1 MNCTVAAVH
10 QSPSAT
16 SDARFRG
23 PNRHAVFCDASPVT
37 ITGRNGKF
45 TCLYEKNKDH
55 LKYQKI
61 FNFTIK
67 DSYIT

>member
-1 MNCTVAAVH
+1 MKQTHPNQTD
-10 QSPSAT
+10 PSHPP
-16 SDARFRG
+16 SIVPNLRG
-23 PNRHAVFCDASPVT
+23 TC
-37 ITGRNGKF
+37 TGRNGKF

-55 LKYQKI
+55 LKNQKI

>member
-1 MNCTVAAVH
+1 MKLYKLLTNKQFSNTFI
-10 QSPSAT
+10 STIENFTFILFYFRYYPSL
-16 SDARFRG
+16 F
-23 PNRHAVFCDASPVT
+23 
-37 ITGRNGKF
+37 TGRNGRF

-55 LKYQKI
+55 LKNQKI

>member
-1 MNCTVAAVH
+1 M
-10 QSPSAT
+10 
-16 SDARFRG
+16 SD
-23 PNRHAVFCDASPVT
+23 VISID
-37 ITGRNGKF
+37 TGRNGRF

-55 LKYQKI
+55 LKNKKI

>member
-1 MNCTVAAVH
+1 MIEENDDKEWGIVVVLPGEGKGEDIHWIA
-10 QSPSAT
+10 
-16 SDARFRG
+16 G
-23 PNRHAVFCDASPVT
+23 G
-37 ITGRNGKF
+37 TGRNGRF

-55 LKYQKI
+55 LKNQKI